1 MQLLVLLV
9 LFLVFKELM
18 LDFTVHVF
26 LNRRL
31 NRYFI
36 KWVKDFVFA
45 SLMSFGF
52 VDAVVIRNFDK
63 KRN

>member
-63 KRN
+63 KRD